1 MRILYL
7 HYIRLICMLQD
18 FLFRLI
24 VEECWCNI
32 IYKDMFSGVPLT
44 YVSRGLIIDDSKIR

>member
-1 MRILYL
+1 
-7 HYIRLICMLQD
+7 MLQD